1 MTARDVWLWQ
11 PATYSLVSYPWD
23 KNTFFGGGGFSAS
36 QKKGEGGDPT
46 APAPSLHRPSPQES
60 KASARAL
67 PTGDSKEEQGGNRSP
82 SPMYTFYRVSVLPP
96 LGTRLICLS
105 SSGGDGQRRAEGE
118 RAVQAGREGG
128 GSKVGLVWGR
138 APSQPHRRLVCLGS
152 LAPIKMPEVSVTG
165 AFICMLDPTM
175 VGKLRFRRMPL
186 LSWSPPMALVT
197 VGHPRGSPSGTRP
210 PGTRACAGPGGPQR
224 RGPWSSVKVG
234 TWARPEFTT
243 LATPNLLTL
252 STRLRLDTDTSV
264 WLSLLRT
271 TFFSLTSL
279 RMELAGLEARKLS

>member
-1 MTARDVWLWQ
+1 ML
-11 PATYSLVSYPWD
+11 L
-23 KNTFFGGGGFSAS
+23 KG
-36 QKKGEGGDPT
+36 KKKERHLA
-46 APAPSLHRPSPQES
+46 APALAHQHRLGPQES
-60 KASARAL
+60 DVPAGAFPAGSEGRAGRIQVSKSYVHILQSLHSAPIRHKV
-67 PTGDSKEEQGGNRSP
+67 D
-82 SPMYTFYRVSVLPP
+82 
-96 LGTRLICLS
+96 LS
-105 SSGGDGQRRAEGE
+105 SSGGDGQRRAEGVCSGHGEE
-118 RAVQAGREGG
+118 RE
-128 GSKVGLVWGR
+128 VGASLVSSRGR
-138 APSQPHRRLVCLGS
+138 ASSQPHRKLVCLGS

-197 VGHPRGSPSGTRP
+197 VGHPRGRPSGTRP
-210 PGTRACAGPGGPQR
+210 LGTRACAGPGGPQR

-252 STRLRLDTDTSV
+252 STRLRLETDTSV

-271 TFFSLTSL
+271 AFFSLTSL

>member
-1 MTARDVWLWQ
+1 MSVRGRFLQDL
-11 PATYSLVSYPWD
+11 
-23 KNTFFGGGGFSAS
+23 K
-36 QKKGEGGDPT
+36 EG
-46 APAPSLHRPSPQES
+46 
-60 KASARAL
+60 
-67 PTGDSKEEQGGNRSP
+67 QGGYRSP
-82 SPMYTFYRVSVLPP
+82 SPMYTFYRVSTLPP
-96 LGTRLICLS
+96 LGTRLICLAQE
-105 SSGGDGQRRAEGE
+105 GMDRGGQRE
-118 RAVQAGREGG
+118 RAQGRGRRGRREPACSPLG
-128 GSKVGLVWGR
+128 GR
-138 APSQPHRRLVCLGS
+138 ASSQPHRKLVCLGS

-197 VGHPRGSPSGTRP
+197 VGHPRGRPSGTRP
-210 PGTRACAGPGGPQR
+210 LGTRACAGPGGPQR
-224 RGPWSSVKVG
+224 RGPWSSVKAG

-252 STRLRLDTDTSV
+252 STRLRLETDTSV

-271 TFFSLTSL
+271 AFFSLTSL